1 MTNHQKPSTEYEK
14 VADKVGLVPNVRTK
28 DNLYQGVA
36 VLGTTTLGLTGGL
49 VSGGWPVGALV
60 GALAGLVIGGL
71 VSGGVLMVL
80 GLMRR

>member
-1 MTNHQKPSTEYEK
+1 MANDPKASTDYEK
-14 VADKVGLVPNVRTK
+14 LADKVGLVPNVRKK

-36 VLGTTTLGLTGGL
+36 VLGTTTVGLIGGL
-49 VSGGWPVGALV
+49 LAGGWPVGALL